1 MSQSAPAVALS
12 SETAPPP
19 RWIAPWLALLAPLYV
34 ISPLALLALLQLKKL
49 PRTAKWILAFY
60 AISQQLPA
68 LFSPDLL
75 LASLLAALR
84 TLLMLGFIGTGV
96 ALNDQGRLRSFAI
109 GLGIVFATA
118 LVYFLF
124 SAHDLATLRLSHPY
138 MTSTSLGLAGAL
150 GTWFALFNLARPI
163 SRVLLGVSS
172 LGVLVFSGSR
182 SALVAAVISSLLAL
196 LVENKRVQRLVIV
209 GGLVLGSA
217 VVALGQHY
225 EIAPIQRLTTLDT
238 TDRDVIWSDTFS
250 VIRQAPLSGVGS
262 YLLGRSLAP
271 TSGACKL
278 YPTAEGRVSTC
289 PAWLARLGSPW
300 LIAHNLMLQQLAETG
315 PLGLAGL
322 LVLLCF
328 VAAHCTASREPFAVA
343 VVVGLLLTS
352 VFDNTLLV
360 PSPFFAEL
368 FWIVVGMQLSR
379 SLTIKPMQIAASVML
394 LPVLALPLIGA
405 ALPAKH
411 FPATLRYFSAPRRV
425 QSPEDYSVVA
435 QFGLPAGHYRV
446 NLRSCTESCATL
458 VTLPFDVGDQAPE
471 VLNLKTVLR
480 QVETQRLELRLFPGT
495 STLKSVPNALY
506 SWTVQVKQ

>member
-1 MSQSAPAVALS
+1 MSFPTGVVN
-12 SETAPPP
+12 EPPK
-19 RWIAPWLALLAPLYV
+19 WWGVWLASLAPLFF
-34 ISPLALLALLQLKKL
+34 ISPLALVALPFLKRLPRLALWFLG
-49 PRTAKWILAFY
+49 FY
-60 AISQQLPA
+60 AVMQQVPA
-68 LFSPDLL
+68 LFSPDPL
-75 LASLLAALR
+75 LASLFAALR
-84 TLLMLGFIGTGV
+84 TLLMLGLIGTGV
-96 ALNDQGRLRSFAI
+96 ALNDRSRLRSFAI

-150 GTWFALFNLARPI
+150 GAWFALFNLSRPI
-163 SRVLLGVSS
+163 PRVLLGVSS
-172 LGVLVFSGSR
+172 LGVLFFSGSR

-209 GGLVLGSA
+209 GGLVLGFA
-217 VVALGQHY
+217 VVAFGQHY
-225 EIAPIQRLTTLDT
+225 EIASIQRLTTLDT

-278 YPTAEGRVSTC
+278 YPTAEGLVSTC
-289 PAWLARLGSPW
+289 PAWLAHLGSPW

-322 LVLLCF
+322 LALLCF
-328 VAAHCTASREPFAVA
+328 VVVNCIASREPFSVA
-343 VVVGLLLTS
+343 VIVGLLLTS
-352 VFDNTLLV
+352 AFDNTLLV

-368 FWIVVGMQLSR
+368 FWIVAGMQLAR
-379 SLTIKPMQIAASVML
+379 GLTLKPLQIVASLILIPILS
-394 LPVLALPLIGA
+394 LPLIGVA
-405 ALPAKH
+405 IPPKH
-411 FPATLRYFSAPRRV
+411 FPASLRYLSAPRQV
-425 QSPEDYSVVA
+425 QSPDDYRVAA

-446 NLRSCTESCATL
+446 NLRSCTASCATL
-458 VTLPFDVGDQAPE
+458 VTLPFDVGDQPPE

-495 STLKSVPNALY
+495 STLKSVPNTLY
-506 SWTVQVKQ
+506 SWTVQVKP